1 MAPYHCLKFSVLQ
14 SGVQGRQKPVDRVGY
29 CYPGGYHRPN
39 FLVLQSPQGSSA
51 SFRSKIGLKSSGF
64 LRRSQKFDTKIQDVM
79 DIHGFPDR
87 KSDLIFFNLPH
98 DLTFT

>member
-1 MAPYHCLKFSVLQ
+1 MAPYHFSVLQ
-14 SGVQGRQKPVDRVGY
+14 SGGQGRRKPVDRVG
-29 CYPGGYHRPN
+29 RWVDR
-39 FLVLQSPQGSSA
+39 VLQSPQGSSA

-64 LRRSQKFDTKIQDVM
+64 LRRSQKFDAKIQDVM

-98 DLTFT
+98 DFTFT